1 MSEKLQA
8 PNSKVTAGII
18 GGALA
23 SVVLGTVQIFAEVS
37 FPAGYEAGVAVLF
50 TVGVAY
56 MKREMRP

>member
-1 MSEKLQA
+1 MSQKLKA

-23 SVVLGTVQIFAEVS
+23 SVVLGTIQMFADVDW
-37 FPAGYEAGVAVLF
+37 PPGYEAGVAVLF

-56 MKREMRP
+56 LKRELRQ